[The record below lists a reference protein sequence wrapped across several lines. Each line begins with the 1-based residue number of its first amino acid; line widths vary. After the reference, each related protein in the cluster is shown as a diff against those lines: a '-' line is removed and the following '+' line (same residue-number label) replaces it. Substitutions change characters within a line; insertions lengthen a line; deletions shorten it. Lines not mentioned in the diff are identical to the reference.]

1 MKNKN
6 LVIIVC
12 YCDTEQKIKLLHNM
26 INQIKNKFDILVAS
40 HSPLPISIQNDIDY
54 LVYDKSNPILK
65 YPERGMEFWRTIQNQ
80 KISHI
85 MNDYGWT
92 VFNLKK
98 NAITFCQNLDY
109 SHYSFINYDIEI
121 TEEVLNTLNNPKDF
135 IYSNFKDPT
144 TNMLIKLIV

>member
-40 HSPLPISIQNDIDY
+40 HSPLPILFQNDIDY

-65 YPERGMEFWRTIQNQ
+65 YPERGMEFWRIIQNQ

-98 NAITFCQNLDY
+98 NAITFSATLGPI
-109 SHYSFINYDIEI
+109 SFISVKFSSVQFCKSCTFLISAAKSLD
-121 TEEVLNTLNNPKDF
+121 TFFPK
-135 IYSNFKDPT
+135 
-144 TNMLIKLIV
+144 